1 MSLNFIS
8 DIIISGTINLERALM
23 KKYYQLK
30 VPKIMDGSP
39 ESIIK
44 LYKPFD
50 QYLDVANSGDE
61 ILFDF
66 SSCTWLN
73 AEIVVF
79 LASMF
84 QFASLRGIRIT
95 FKLEDLRPKIKD
107 ILLKNRFL
115 AHFGVEETKVDTY
128 GTTIPFFRSKITNTL
143 EIDQYID
150 EKLLV
155 TIRDKTNPVFLN
167 QVKESL
173 FEIIHNVGD
182 HSESDQMFM
191 CGQHYPNKPQ
201 NTQYGTMIFG
211 ISDCGIGLLEK
222 INRSGRNFD
231 DLIDMFD
238 WAFEKGTSTKETVDG
253 GVGLFELKRKLSH
266 KAEITV
272 IANFGYYKIRKDTNV
287 EFCQLPFNVIG
298 TTVLINFSL
307 DDCQSDGFDDT
318 IDISDI
324 QDFFEEMFI

>member
-1 MSLNFIS
+1 
-8 DIIISGTINLERALM
+8 M
-23 KKYYQLK
+23 KKFYQVK

-50 QYLDVANSGDE
+50 KYLDLAEIGDV
-61 ILFDF
+61 ISFDF

-84 QFASLRGIRIT
+84 QFASTRGIRIT
-95 FKLEDLRPKIKD
+95 FKLDDLKPKIKK
-107 ILLKNRFL
+107 ILLKNHFL
-115 AHFGVEETKVDTY
+115 EHFGVNEVKVDTY
-128 GTTIPFFRSKITNTL
+128 GTTIPFFRSVITDTQ
-143 EIDQYID
+143 EIDKYID
-150 EKLLV
+150 ENLLV

-191 CGQHYPNKPQ
+191 CGQHYPRKPK
-201 NTQYGTMIFG
+201 NSRYGTMIFG

-222 INRSGRNFD
+222 INRSRRDFD
-231 DLIDMFD
+231 DLVSMFD
-238 WAFEKGTSTKETVDG
+238 WAFEKGTSTKESVDG
-253 GVGLFELKRKLSH
+253 GVGLFELKRKLSY

-272 IANFGYYKIRKDTNV
+272 IANFGYYKIKKDTNV
-287 EFCQLPFNVIG
+287 EFVQLPFNVTG
-298 TTVLINFSL
+298 TTVFISFSL

-318 IDISDI
+318 IDISYI
-324 QDFFEEMFI
+324 QDYFAEMFI